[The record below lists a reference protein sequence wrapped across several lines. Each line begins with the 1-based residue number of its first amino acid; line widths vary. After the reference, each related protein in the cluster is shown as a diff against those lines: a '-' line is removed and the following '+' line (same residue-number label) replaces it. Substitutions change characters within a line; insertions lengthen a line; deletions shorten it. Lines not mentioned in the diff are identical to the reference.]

1 MTLKRLLLAVSMCCL
16 VTTANAAPIDDAWDA
31 YNRSDYAQALRL
43 YRPLAEKGDVD
54 AQYKI
59 GTIYWDGLGITKSYQ
74 EALKWFRLAARQGNM
89 DAQYNLGVM
98 YGGGQGV
105 LQDYNEALKWYR
117 LAAAQSH
124 EGAIEN
130 LKSPNIVA
138 AALASPTPQHIHQ
151 SQDYKRLIPLAKQGN
166 ADAQY
171 NLGVMYEGGQR
182 VLQDYKEA
190 LKWYRLAAAQSHEG
204 AIENLKSPNIV
215 AAALPSPT
223 PQPIHQSQDYK
234 RLIPLA
240 KQGNADAQYNLGV
253 MYFTG
258 FGVTESTHEALKWF
272 RLAARQGHIRAKSYL
287 DDPELIGAAQQYQQ
301 TYQPTTQPKSESKTD
316 MTSAMSKCSELGFKK
331 GTEKFGD
338 CVLKLSK

>member
-1 MTLKRLLLAVSMCCL
+1 MTLKRLLLTVGMCCL
-16 VTTANAAPIDDAWDA
+16 IATANAAPIDDAWDA

-74 EALKWFRLAARQGNM
+74 EALKWFRLAARQGDM
-89 DAQYNLGVM
+89 DARYNLGVM

-105 LQDYNEALKWYR
+105 LQDYN
-117 LAAAQSH
+117 
-124 EGAIEN
+124 
-130 LKSPNIVA
+130 
-138 AALASPTPQHIHQ
+138 
-151 SQDYKRLIPLAKQGN
+151 
-166 ADAQY
+166 
-171 NLGVMYEGGQR
+171 
-182 VLQDYKEA
+182 EA

-301 TYQPTTQPKSESKTD
+301 TYQPTPQPKGESKTD